1 MKAIFKNLIILSA
14 LFCQCNNASAEIVKG
29 QAYIENGNISKAS
42 ADARK
47 DAMRSFVESKI
58 GVKVSSTTEVVNNM
72 LVRDSILAKSDG
84 YVLVK
89 KVISEKPI
97 GDTYQVILDLE
108 ANNSIIQTAIIDI
121 PGRLKAIEDDASRNG
136 IHVAIVDDDVNST
149 AIWNGYFS
157 GVLKEVGF
165 RAEVND
171 DVVMFLAN
179 NINRMNDLQLNSEVR
194 RIGRLGDRGAAN
206 SIIRGRVSLAR
217 GAEKMTSGSYKAV
230 AQVNCELISYDN
242 NTVDVA
248 SGYYSYI
255 ADNPFDAE
263 RLAKE
268 IALKTAAQKLGTQA
282 LETNQQEYRG
292 GVHNIKATLVF
303 NGINNKA
310 QQRKQIINAL
320 TGMNCRVIR
329 SNFLANGSFQVFCQ
343 VTEFNNIEEL
353 KESVLSNL
361 SGDFPNIID
370 AVDDGKYGS
379 SKIGFDLWG

>member
-1 MKAIFKNLIILSA
+1 MKRILKILMALSIFFLH
-14 LFCQCNNASAEIVKG
+14 CNIVSAEVVQG
-29 QAYIENGNISKAS
+29 QAYIENGNIAKAS

-58 GVKVSSTTEVVNNM
+58 GVKVTSTTEVVNNM

-89 KVISEKPI
+89 NVISEKSV
-97 GDTYQVILDLE
+97 GDVYQVVLDLE
-108 ANNSIIQTAIIDI
+108 ANNSIIQTAVVDI
-121 PGRLKAIEDDASRNG
+121 PSRLRAIEDDATRSG
-136 IHVAIVDDDVNST
+136 IHVAIIDDDVNST

-165 RAEVND
+165 RSEVND
-171 DVVMFLAN
+171 EVVMFLAN
-179 NINRMNDLQLNSEVR
+179 NINLMNDLQLNSEVR
-194 RIGRLGDRGAAN
+194 RVGRLGDRGAAN

-217 GAEKMTSGSYKAV
+217 HAEKINSGLYKAI
-230 AQVNCELISYDN
+230 AQINCELIGYDN
-242 NTVDVA
+242 NTVDVS

-255 ADNPFDAE
+255 ADNPRDAE

-268 IALKTAAQKLGTQA
+268 VALKTAAQELGRQA

-292 GVHNIKATLVF
+292 GVHNIKTTLVF

-310 QQRKQIINAL
+310 LQRKQIIDAL
-320 TGMNCRVIR
+320 TAINCRVIR
-329 SNFLANGSFQVFCQ
+329 SNFLPNGSFQVFCQ
-343 VTEFNNIEEL
+343 VTAFNNLEEL
-353 KESVLSNL
+353 KESVLTNL
-361 SGDFPNIID
+361 NGTFPNIID